1 MYWLPYLAQKLRSK
15 RYYSDI
21 EQRYCCDG
29 NGDISGTEL
38 NADFT
43 QNASIQAPVVDITA
57 SGSDVVISSKDNF
70 TLVVKDDRIVVNGNI
85 DLTGTLNSTSV
96 TNVETITTSDNYIN
110 LQDGLNQRSDRGG
123 LESRRYSNSNRPRRS
138 FVIVR

>member
-1 MYWLPYLAQKLRSK
+1 
-15 RYYSDI
+15 
-21 EQRYCCDG
+21 
-29 NGDISGTEL
+29 L

-57 SGSDVVISSKDNF
+57 SGGDVVISSKDNF

-110 LQDGLNQRSDRGG
+110 LQDGLNQEVTGVV
-123 LESRRYSNSNRPRRS
+123 SNQGIRIQTAPDGASS
-138 FVIVR
+138 IVR